1 MNIQLFDR
9 CISSL
14 NSGKSSKIILTE
26 CYKQRLSEFLKLRN
40 GNEDNIQNLIDK
52 VCESKNINLMIYLM
66 IYLMDI
72 LPQELNSVQSF
83 LMGYFGGKKNDD

>member
-1 MNIQLFDR
+1 MNIQLFDK

-14 NSGKSSKIILTE
+14 NTGKSSKIILAE

-40 GNEDNIQNLIDK
+40 GNEDNMQNLIDK

-66 IYLMDI
+66 DI
-72 LPQELNSVQSF
+72 LPPELNSVQSF

>member
-1 MNIQLFDR
+1 MNTQLFDR

-40 GNEDNIQNLIDK
+40 GNENDMQNLIDK
-52 VCESKNINLMIYLM
+52 VCESKNVNLMIHLM
-66 IYLMDI
+66 GI
-72 LPQELNSVQSF
+72 LPQELNSAQSF
-83 LMGYFGGKKNDD
+83 LMGYFGGKKNDY

>member
-1 MNIQLFDR
+1 MNTQLFDI

-40 GNEDNIQNLIDK
+40 GNEDNMQNLIDK

-66 IYLMDI
+66 DI
-72 LPQELNSVQSF
+72 LPPELNSVQSF

>member
-1 MNIQLFDR
+1 MNIQLFDK

-14 NSGKSSKIILTE
+14 NTGKSSKIILTE

-40 GNEDNIQNLIDK
+40 GNEDNMQNLIDK

-66 IYLMDI
+66 DI
-72 LPQELNSVQSF
+72 LPPGLNSVQSF

>member
-1 MNIQLFDR
+1 MNTQLFDR

-40 GNEDNIQNLIDK
+40 GNENDMQNLIDK
-52 VCESKNINLMIYLM
+52 VCESKNITLM

-72 LPQELNSVQSF
+72 LPQELNSGQSF

>member
-1 MNIQLFDR
+1 MNIQLFDK

-14 NSGKSSKIILTE
+14 NNGKSSKIILTE

-66 IYLMDI
+66 DI
-72 LPQELNSVQSF
+72 LPPELNSVQSF

>member
-1 MNIQLFDR
+1 MNIQLFDK

-14 NSGKSSKIILTE
+14 NNGKSSKIILTE

-52 VCESKNINLMIYLM
+52 ICESKNINLMIYLM
-66 IYLMDI
+66 DI
-72 LPQELNSVQSF
+72 LPPELNSVQSF

>member
-1 MNIQLFDR
+1 MNIQLFDK

-14 NSGKSSKIILTE
+14 NNGKSSKIILTE

-40 GNEDNIQNLIDK
+40 GNEDNMQNLIDK

-66 IYLMDI
+66 DI
-72 LPQELNSVQSF
+72 LPPELNSVQSF

>member
-1 MNIQLFDR
+1 MNIQLFDK

-14 NSGKSSKIILTE
+14 NNGKSSKIILTE
-26 CYKQRLSEFLKLRN
+26 CYKQRLSELLKLRN

-52 VCESKNINLMIYLM
+52 ICESKNINLM

>member
-1 MNIQLFDR
+1 MNIQLFDK

-14 NSGKSSKIILTE
+14 NNGKSSKIILTE

-52 VCESKNINLMIYLM
+52 VCESKNVNLMIYLM
-66 IYLMDI
+66 GR
-72 LPQELNSVQSF
+72 LPQELNSAQSF

>member
-1 MNIQLFDR
+1 MNTQLFDK

-14 NSGKSSKIILTE
+14 NTGKSSKIILTE

-40 GNEDNIQNLIDK
+40 GNEDNMQNLIDK

-66 IYLMDI
+66 DI
-72 LPQELNSVQSF
+72 LPPELNSVQSF

>member
-1 MNIQLFDR
+1 MNTQLFDR
-9 CISSL
+9 CVSSL

-52 VCESKNINLMIYLM
+52 VCETKNINLM

-72 LPQELNSVQSF
+72 LPQKLNSVQSF

>member
-1 MNIQLFDR
+1 MNIQLFDK

-14 NSGKSSKIILTE
+14 NNGKSSKIILTE

-66 IYLMDI
+66 DI
-72 LPQELNSVQSF
+72 LPPELNSVQSF
-83 LMGYFGGKKNDD
+83 LIGYFGGKKNDD

>member
-1 MNIQLFDR
+1 MNTQLFDR

-40 GNEDNIQNLIDK
+40 GNENDMQNLIDK
-52 VCESKNINLMIYLM
+52 VCESKNVNLMIYLM
-66 IYLMDI
+66 GR
-72 LPQELNSVQSF
+72 LPQELNSAQSF
-83 LMGYFGGKKNDD
+83 LMGYFGGEKNDD

>member
-1 MNIQLFDR
+1 MNIQLFDK

-14 NSGKSSKIILTE
+14 NTGKSSKIILTE

-40 GNEDNIQNLIDK
+40 GNENDMQNLIDK

-66 IYLMDI
+66 DI
-72 LPQELNSVQSF
+72 LPPELNSVQSF